1 MVTVRLPGQ
10 LRRYAADAEFVEADG
25 ATVLEVL
32 HAAAKTHPDLLIRLF
47 DSGNRLHPHLAIFH
61 DAQLVHH
68 ADMDSLPVDPG
79 DRLDVLI
86 SVAGGAEPEALGFGR

>member
-10 LRRYAADAEFVEADG
+10 LRRYAAGVEFVEADG

-32 HAAAKTHPDLLIRLF
+32 QAAAKTHPDLLIRLF
-47 DSGNRLHPHLAIFH
+47 DSGNRVHPHLAVFH

-68 ADMDSLPVDPG
+68 DDMDSSPVESG

-86 SVAGGAEPEALGFGR
+86 SVAGGAEPAALGFER